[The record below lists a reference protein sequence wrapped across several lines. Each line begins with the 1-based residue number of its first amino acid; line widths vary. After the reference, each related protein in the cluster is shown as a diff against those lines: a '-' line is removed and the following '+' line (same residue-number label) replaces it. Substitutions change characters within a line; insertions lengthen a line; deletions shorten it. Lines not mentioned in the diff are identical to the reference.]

1 MDMTE
6 FNYNI
11 AQGEFADET
20 VTLRYDNCLYDV
32 PAVVSRKYARKEVDG
47 RYSTDLPLY
56 TISVTIAESLIP
68 SSIPSDNLRL
78 VEIVLDG
85 ETYAVRYITG
95 TGFLTFTLKP
105 MDGSGDEE
113 SEIDDSTVAEENEE
127 EEIG

>member
-11 AQGEFADET
+11 TSGEFADET
-20 VTLRYDNCLYDV
+20 VTLRYNNCLYDV

-56 TISVTIAESLIP
+56 TISVTIAESRIP
-68 SSIPSDNLRL
+68 SSIPSEHLRL

-85 ETYAVRYITG
+85 ETYAVRFITG

-105 MDGSGDEE
+105 MDGGNGDEE
-113 SEIDDSTVAEENEE
+113 SEIDDSPADESE